1 MMSIRC
7 DWQRCLGVLAIVS
20 LAACGQNH
28 SEEGVDQAL
37 KEQGLKAV
45 GGVDRAQH
53 PPVSSAKA
61 LPGSRKSIGGLSV
74 VMPEGWQEV
83 APSSS
88 MRVAE
93 YNLPGKEGEATL
105 AVFYFGQG
113 HGGSVQANIYRW
125 IAQFKQ
131 PDGGDSRAKA
141 RQWRDEV
148 AGMPVSMV
156 EVTGT
161 YSVGMMSGGSG
172 EALDNQRLLGAIVES
187 AKGPYFFKLT
197 GPDQLVLRE
206 QDRFS
211 QYVKSMQPE

>member
-1 MMSIRC
+1 VMSIRC

-88 MRVAE
+88 MRAKR
-93 YNLPGKEGEATL
+93 GKPL
-105 AVFYFGQG
+105 LLYFI
-113 HGGSVQANIYRW
+113 SVKDRGA
-125 IAQFKQ
+125 AC
-131 PDGGDSRAKA
+131 
-141 RQWRDEV
+141 RQ
-148 AGMPVSMV
+148 
-156 EVTGT
+156 
-161 YSVGMMSGGSG
+161 
-172 EALDNQRLLGAIVES
+172 I
-187 AKGPYFFKLT
+187 
-197 GPDQLVLRE
+197 
-206 QDRFS
+206 
-211 QYVKSMQPE
+211 